1 MSYRIFTDTSANLS
15 TDTTEALGITVV
27 PLSYILN
34 GEEYMCTD
42 TRKFDGAGY
51 YGAIRKHASVNTS
64 QVNPFR
70 FEEYMEP
77 ALQAGDDIL
86 YVGMSSGISGSFASA
101 KMAIEQLKAKS
112 PERDL
117 RAVDTLS
124 ASLAEGIVVLK
135 AVEYVNAGM
144 DIDEIER
151 KLNELSYSIC
161 QIFMVDD
168 LMHLRRTGRLS
179 NAVALA
185 GSVLQIKPLLIGDEQ
200 GKIVCIKK
208 ERGRRR
214 AIEGLAKVYEKYVE
228 NAGENIVGIAHADC
242 AEDAEHLAARLREIA
257 PPKDIIIECYE
268 PVTGAHVG
276 PDTLALFFVG
286 KPGFRSDR

>member
-1 MSYRIFTDTSANLS
+1 MSYRIFTDTSANLPS
-15 TDTTEALGITVV
+15 DMTEALGIGVV

-34 GEEYMCTD
+34 DEPLMCTD
-42 TRKFDGAGY
+42 TRAFDGAGY
-51 YGAIRKHASVNTS
+51 YGAIRKHASVSTS

-77 ALQAGDDIL
+77 ALQAGEDVL
-86 YVGMSSGISGSFASA
+86 YIGMSSGISGSFNSA
-101 KMAIEQLKAKS
+101 TIAVHQLRARY
-112 PERDL
+112 PDR
-117 RAVDTLS
+117 RICAVDTLS
-124 ASLAEGIVVLK
+124 ASLGEGIVVLR
-135 AVEYVNAGM
+135 AVEYRDAGM
-144 DIDEIER
+144 DIGEAER
-151 KLNELSYSIC
+151 RLNDLSYSVC

-185 GSVLQIKPLLIGDEQ
+185 GSVLQIKPLLKGNEL

-214 AIEGLAKVYEKYVE
+214 AIEGLAKVYEQYVE
-228 NAGENIVGIAHADC
+228 NAGEQIVGIAHADC
-242 AEDAEHLAARLREIA
+242 AEDAEHLVSRLREIA
-257 PPKDIIIECYE
+257 APKQILTVCYE

-286 KPGFRSDR
+286 KSGFRTDK

>member
-1 MSYRIFTDTSANLS
+1 
-15 TDTTEALGITVV
+15 
-27 PLSYILN
+27 
-34 GEEYMCTD
+34 
-42 TRKFDGAGY
+42 
-51 YGAIRKHASVNTS
+51 
-64 QVNPFR
+64 
-70 FEEYMEP
+70 MEP

-101 KMAIEQLKAKS
+101 KMAIEQLKAKY

-144 DIDEIER
+144 DI
-151 KLNELSYSIC
+151 
-161 QIFMVDD
+161 
-168 LMHLRRTGRLS
+168 
-179 NAVALA
+179 
-185 GSVLQIKPLLIGDEQ
+185 
-200 GKIVCIKK
+200 
-208 ERGRRR
+208 
-214 AIEGLAKVYEKYVE
+214 E

>member
-101 KMAIEQLKAKS
+101 KMAIEQLKAKY

-144 DIDEIER
+144 DIDEIE
-151 KLNELSYSIC
+151 I
-161 QIFMVDD
+161 
-168 LMHLRRTGRLS
+168 GR
-179 NAVALA
+179 
-185 GSVLQIKPLLIGDEQ
+185 
-200 GKIVCIKK
+200 
-208 ERGRRR
+208 
-214 AIEGLAKVYEKYVE
+214 
-228 NAGENIVGIAHADC
+228 
-242 AEDAEHLAARLREIA
+242 
-257 PPKDIIIECYE
+257 
-268 PVTGAHVG
+268 AHV
-276 PDTLALFFVG
+276 
-286 KPGFRSDR
+286 